1 MKFLV
6 YNRIGRDEVGRRER
20 GVIPYIRNRWLLRR
34 VSRPVPGLGVSH
46 VQFPMAHA
54 MGYFLS
60 PFGLDVSEE
69 LQVSAWEIPGLRA
82 LPHGRGSARGLGW
95 LQWKESQAGWR
106 VRFGDHTERSN
117 RRDGA

>member
-1 MKFLV
+1 VTRYK
-6 YNRIGRDEVGRRER
+6 
-20 GVIPYIRNRWLLRR
+20 RNRWLLRR
-34 VSRPVPGLGVSH
+34 VFRPVPGLGVSY
-46 VQFPMAHA
+46 VQFPMACA

-82 LPHGRGSARGLGW
+82 LPRAFANYGRGSARGLGW

-106 VRFGDHTERSN
+106 GLFSDHTERST
-117 RRDGA
+117 RRGGA